1 MPPRREDYDE
11 NSHHAG
17 RGLGELAGDRVGAG
31 RALAI
36 APLLL
41 RPEPGRRSGDDERE
55 ICLDRRPAA
64 ARQLSRYEPGVV
76 GLEGLL
82 ALRRRD
88 LYLRLFGD
96 GHGGR
101 SREGAGGNPR
111 PSQSLSRGGLGRGRR
126 AIVSQ
131 LRRFARRRAP
141 DFDHVEHGSNRQQET
156 RRSSHRF
163 RPQKL
168 GAGMTVSSAILLDR
182 TADRAPALMQVAG
195 LCKRYGEQRA
205 LVDISFA
212 VNAGEVVGLIGPNG
226 AGKTTLM
233 EAIAGVLV
241 ADDGRIL
248 WRRTSLA
255 LPQRREFMFYLPD
268 GLRPWEG
275 QYAAD
280 VVEFFATLYGR
291 PEIVVADTIRSLG
304 LSPVLRKRIAA
315 LSKGYG
321 R

>member
-1 MPPRREDYDE
+1 GSRECE
-11 NSHHAG
+11 SG
-17 RGLGELAGDRVGAG
+17 IGLH
-31 RALAI
+31 
-36 APLLL
+36 
-41 RPEPGRRSGDDERE
+41 
-55 ICLDRRPAA
+55 RRPAGA
-64 ARQLSRYEPGVV
+64 WQLSGHEPDVG

-101 SREGAGGNPR
+101 SREGAGGNPAA
-111 PSQSLSRGGLGRGRR
+111 SQGLSRRRLGRGRR

-131 LRRFARRRAP
+131 LRRFAQRRAP
-141 DFDHVEHGSNRQQET
+141 GVDHLEHGSKPRQET
-156 RRSSHRF
+156 CRSSHRL

-212 VNAGEVVGLIGPNG
+212 VNAGEVLGLIGPNG

-233 EAIAGVLV
+233 EAV
-241 ADDGRIL
+241 
-248 WRRTSLA
+248 
-255 LPQRREFMFYLPD
+255 
-268 GLRPWEG
+268 
-275 QYAAD
+275 
-280 VVEFFATLYGR
+280 
-291 PEIVVADTIRSLG
+291 
-304 LSPVLRKRIAA
+304 
-315 LSKGYG
+315 
-321 R
+321 